1 MTLIQT
7 KILLPKRRKH
17 ILRRER
23 LLNFLYEHLDRQL
36 ILISASAGYGK
47 TSLLVD
53 FASDVDFPICWY
65 TLDETDRDPRVFLEY
80 LIASI
85 ERVFPGSMAETR
97 RALAGWGGEFN
108 PDAFAGLLVNDI
120 VLNIPDFFMVVLDDY
135 HLIDD
140 SVSINLLLD
149 AFLRRQPENCRL
161 VIASRTIPTLTPRGM
176 ALLVARQQVV
186 GLGVNQLRF
195 TPEEIQ
201 QLIRQNYGQEITLEQ
216 AEALA
221 RESEGWIT
229 AILLRHHR
237 MWQGLIGDL
246 VQAQE
251 GAGSLYNYLA
261 SEVLDRLDPGRQEFL
276 LQTSILR
283 VLSPSICDALL
294 GRSDSQAMLE
304 DLEARNL
311 FTIRVEEEGQ
321 VWYRYHR
328 LFREFLQEK
337 LRERSAG
344 TELALHLRAA
354 RLLEQEGDKTEA
366 IHHYLEAG
374 AYDDAARVIEEI
386 AAPTYDAGR
395 IETLQHWLN
404 ALPEDILDQYPR
416 LAWFMAKLLWTQDK
430 VHESIQFADR
440 ARLAFERRNDPV
452 GAAQALIEKSAVLR
466 VRGRYAEALEASRDA
481 LDRLQTLSEETRA
494 SAALTLAGAYR
505 NVGLCHYQMGEI
517 GKGIQELRKALEL
530 YQQAGYLP
538 NLAQTHSDLG
548 VLLRA
553 SGNTAGARHHF
564 EEALAIWERVGN
576 PLGMATV
583 LNSIGVTYHHQG
595 EYQKALDIFSM
606 ALRRAR
612 EAASDRLSGFILAGI
627 GDAYLAL
634 GDAEKAM
641 DAYRESEELAERA
654 GDTFLKSYLM
664 GVEAVAYLL
673 QGNTAQ
679 ALQLAREAFERAR
692 EQHAQR
698 EAAMYQIILGAIYS
712 ELGRHPRA
720 IDLLRQAEESLQAGG
735 AEQDRTRA
743 LLHLAMAYFRA
754 GRIDEALRTLEQ
766 LADALLELGQYHFL
780 RVDARIARP
789 VLEYAAARQV
799 GGRLIADLTEMAG
812 VEPVSVAEGEST
824 EAAPP
829 AAVPPLRVYLL
840 GKTRVFLGDQEIPDK
855 AWQSVKARQLFCYFV
870 VHRQDTREHV
880 AALFWPDSTAER
892 AAGSFYVTL
901 HRLRRALSIPEI
913 ILSAEDMYYL
923 NRELTIWCDLWE
935 FERLVK
941 EAEMHQRQGRLDEAH
956 SLRVEALKLV
966 RGEFCADLPDME
978 WISLRRHELTYTCD
992 ALLREVVRYHLR
1004 RQEWGEALQYGQQ
1017 MLALDAFDEEAHR
1030 LVMFCQAKLGQR
1042 SAAMKHYRSLVR
1054 SLQRQQGVE
1063 PEPETTALYER
1074 IVERSPDLSLEF

>member
-1 MTLIQT
+1 
-7 KILLPKRRKH
+7 
-17 ILRRER
+17 
-23 LLNFLYEHLDRQL
+23 
-36 ILISASAGYGK
+36 
-47 TSLLVD
+47 
-53 FASDVDFPICWY
+53 
-65 TLDETDRDPRVFLEY
+65 PRVFLEY

-85 ERVFPGSMAETR
+85 ERTFPGSMAETR

-140 SVSINLLLD
+140 SVAINLLLD

-201 QLIRQNYGQEITLEQ
+201 QLIRQNYGQEITPEQ

-229 AILLRHHR
+229 AILLTHHR
-237 MWQGLIGDL
+237 MWQELIGDL

-261 SEVLDRLDPGRQEFL
+261 SEVLDRLDPARQEFL

-294 GRSDSQAMLE
+294 GRSDSQALLE

-311 FTIRVEEEGQ
+311 FTIRVEEDGQ

-354 RLLEQEGDKTEA
+354 RLLENEGDKTEA

-374 AYDDAARVIEEI
+374 AYDDAARVIESV
-386 AAPTYDAGR
+386 AVDLFDAGKTDTLLGW
-395 IETLQHWLN
+395 IES
-404 ALPEDILDQYPR
+404 LPAPLMRQFPR
-416 LAWFMAKLLWTQDK
+416 LAWFKAKILWSRGQLR
-430 VHESIQFADR
+430 ESLEYCYLAKE
-440 ARLAFERRNDPV
+440 AFEAQGESL
-452 GAAQALIEKSAVLR
+452 GAAQALSEASGVLR
-466 VRGRYAEALEASRDA
+466 AQGRYREALEQAQQA
-481 LDRLQTLSEETRA
+481 LVKLGETTQQSWQR
-494 SAALTLAGAYR
+494 TLALAAAHR
-505 NVGLCHYQMGEI
+505 NIGLCHYQMGDL
-517 GKGIQELRKALEL
+517 GLGIQELRKALAL
-530 YQQAGYLP
+530 YSQATYLP
-538 NLAQTHSDLG
+538 SLAQTHSDLG

-564 EEALAIWERVGN
+564 EEALAIWEKVGN

-595 EYQKALDIFSM
+595 DYQKALDIFSM

-627 GDAYLAL
+627 GDAHLAL
-634 GDAEKAM
+634 GEAEKAM
-641 DAYRESEELAERA
+641 EAYKESEELAERS

-664 GVEAVAYLL
+664 GVEAMACLL
-673 QGNTAQ
+673 QGNTSQ
-679 ALQLAREAFERAR
+679 ALPLAREAFERAR
-692 EQHAQR
+692 EQNAQR
-698 EAAMYQIILGAIYS
+698 EVALYQIILGAIYS

-720 IDLLRQAEESLQAGG
+720 IELLRQAEESLRAGG

-743 LLHLAMAYFRA
+743 LLHLAAAYFRA
-754 GRIDEALRTLEQ
+754 GRVDEALRTLEQ

-780 RVDARIARP
+780 EVDARIARP
-789 VLEYAAARQV
+789 VLEYAAARQA
-799 GGRLIADLTEMAG
+799 GGRLTADLVRMTGAK
-812 VEPVSVAEGEST
+812 SASAEKPESA

-855 AWQSVKARQLFCYFV
+855 AWQSTKARQLFCYFV
-870 VHRQDTREHV
+870 VHGQDTRDH
-880 AALFWPDSTAER
+880 AALLFWPDSSVER

-901 HRLRRALSIPEI
+901 HRLRRALSIQEI
-913 ILSAEDMYYL
+913 ILSAEEVYYL
-923 NRELTIWCDLWE
+923 NRDLTIWCDLWE
-935 FERLVK
+935 FERLLK
-941 EAEMHQRQGRLDEAH
+941 EAETRQRQGRLDEAH
-956 SLRVEALKLV
+956 QLRVEALKLV

-978 WISLRRHELTYTCD
+978 WISIRRHELTYTCD
-992 ALLREVVRYHLR
+992 VLLREVVQYHLR

-1017 MLALDAFDEEAHR
+1017 MLSLDAFDEAAHR
-1030 LVMFCQAKLGQR
+1030 LVMFCQAKMGQR

-1054 SLQRQQGVE
+1054 SLQRQEGAE
-1063 PEPETTALYER
+1063 PEPETTELYEQIAR
-1074 IVERSPDLSLEF
+1074 RAPDLSLDF

>member
-7 KILLPKRRKH
+7 KIVLPKRRKH

-53 FASDVDFPICWY
+53 FASDADFPICWY

-80 LIASI
+80 FIASI

-140 SVSINLLLD
+140 SVAINLLLD

-201 QLIRQNYGQEITLEQ
+201 QLIHQNYGQEITPEQ

-229 AILLRHHR
+229 AILLTHHR

-246 VQAQE
+246 VRAQE

-261 SEVLDRLDPGRQEFL
+261 SEVLDRLDPARQEFL

-283 VLSPSICDALL
+283 VLSPAICDALL
-294 GRSDSQAMLE
+294 GRSDSQAVLE

-311 FTIRVEEEGQ
+311 FTIRVEEDEQ

-354 RLLEQEGDKTEA
+354 RLLEKEGDKTEA

-374 AYDDAARVIEEI
+374 AYDDAARVIESV
-386 AAPTYDAGR
+386 AVDLFDAGKIDTLLGW
-395 IETLQHWLN
+395 IES
-404 ALPEDILDQYPR
+404 LPTPLMRQFPR
-416 LAWFMAKLLWTQDK
+416 LAWFKAKILWSRGQLRDSLEYCYLAK
-430 VHESIQFADR
+430 E
-440 ARLAFERRNDPV
+440 AFEAR
-452 GAAQALIEKSAVLR
+452 GEMLGIAQALVEASGVLR
-466 VRGRYAEALEASRDA
+466 GQGQY
-481 LDRLQTLSEETRA
+481 TRA
-494 SAALTLAGAYR
+494 LQEAEGALKILRSSLREESWQSMLTLAGAYR
-505 NVGLCHYQMGEI
+505 NIALCHYQLGAI
-517 GKGIQELRKALEL
+517 GKGVQELRKALQL
-530 YQQAGYLP
+530 YEQTGYLP

-553 SGNTAGARHHF
+553 SGNIAGARHHF
-564 EEALAIWERVGN
+564 EEALAIWEKVGN

-627 GDAYLAL
+627 GDAHLAL
-634 GDAEKAM
+634 GEAEQAM
-641 DAYRESEELAERA
+641 EAYKESEELAERA
-654 GDTFLKSYLM
+654 GDNFLKSYLM
-664 GVEAVAYLL
+664 GVEAMAYLL
-673 QGNTAQ
+673 QGNTSQ
-679 ALQLAREAFERAR
+679 ALQLAREALERAK

-698 EAAMYQIILGAIYS
+698 EAAMYQIILGAVYS

-720 IDLLRQAEESLQAGG
+720 VELLQQAEEALRAGG
-735 AEQDRTRA
+735 ANQDRTRA
-743 LLHLAMAYFRA
+743 LLHLAMAYYRA
-754 GRIDEALRTLEQ
+754 GRLEEALRTLEQ

-780 RVDARIARP
+780 QVDARIARP
-789 VLEYAAARQV
+789 VLEYAAVRQT
-799 GGRLIADLTEMAG
+799 GGRLIAELARLAG
-812 VEPVSVAEGEST
+812 AGLVSAEEAESA
-824 EAAPP
+824 EAPP
-829 AAVPPLRVYLL
+829 SAPPPLRVYLL

-855 AWQSVKARQLFCYFV
+855 AWQSMKARQLFCYFITQG
-870 VHRQDTREHV
+870 QDTRDHV
-880 AALFWPDSTAER
+880 AALFWPESSAER
-892 AAGSFYVTL
+892 ATGSFYVTL
-901 HRLRRALSIPEI
+901 HRLRRALSVQEI
-913 ILSAEDMYYL
+913 ILSSEEVYYL
-923 NRELTIWCDLWE
+923 NRDLTIWCDLWE
-935 FERLVK
+935 FERLLK
-941 EAEMHQRQGRLDEAH
+941 EAETRQRQGRPDEAH
-956 SLRVEALKLV
+956 QLRVEALKLV
-966 RGEFCADLPDME
+966 RGEFCADLADME
-978 WISLRRHELTYTCD
+978 WISLRRHELLYTCD
-992 ALLREVVRYHLR
+992 QLLREVIRYHLR
-1004 RQEWGEALQYGQQ
+1004 RQEWEEALRYSQQ
-1017 MLALDAFDEEAHR
+1017 MLALDAFDEDAHR
-1030 LVMFCQAKLGQR
+1030 LVMFCLAQMGQR

-1054 SLQRQQGVE
+1054 SLRRHQEAE
-1063 PEPETTALYER
+1063 PEQETTALYER
-1074 IVERSPDLSLEF
+1074 IASRDPHLSLEL

>member
-7 KILLPKRRKH
+7 KILLPRRRKH

-36 ILISASAGYGK
+36 ILVSASAGYGK

-85 ERVFPGSMAETR
+85 ERAFPGSMTETR

-108 PDAFAGLLVNDI
+108 SDAFAGLLVNDI
-120 VLNIPDFFMVVLDDY
+120 VLNIPDFFMAVLDDY
-135 HLIDD
+135 HLVDD
-140 SVSINLLLD
+140 SLSINLLLD

-195 TPEEIQ
+195 TSEEIQ
-201 QLIRQNYGQEITLEQ
+201 QLIQQNYDQEITTEQ

-229 AILLRHHR
+229 AILLTHHR
-237 MWQGLIGDL
+237 MWRGLIGDL

-251 GAGSLYNYLA
+251 GGGSLYNYLA
-261 SEVLDRLDPGRQEFL
+261 SEVLDRLDLERQEFL
-276 LQTSILR
+276 LRTSILR

-294 GRSDSQAMLE
+294 GRTDSQAVLE

-311 FTIRVEEEGQ
+311 FTIRVEEGEQ

-337 LRERSAG
+337 LRARSAG
-344 TELALHLRAA
+344 MELALHLRAA
-354 RLLEQEGDKTEA
+354 RLLEDKGDKTEA
-366 IHHYLEAG
+366 VHHYLEAG
-374 AYDDAARVIEEI
+374 AYEDAARVVEEL
-386 AAPTYDAGR
+386 ASQAYDAGR
-395 IETLQHWLN
+395 IETLQSWID
-404 ALPEDILDQYPR
+404 ALPEDLLEQYPR
-416 LAWFMAKLLWTQDK
+416 LAWFKAKILWSQDK
-430 VHESIQFADR
+430 VRESIEYADR
-440 ARLAFERRNDPV
+440 AREAFERKHDLI

-466 VRGRYAEALEASRDA
+466 VRGRYSEALEASQDA
-481 LDRLQTLSEETRA
+481 LNRLQLVSDVERSLA
-494 SAALTLAGAYR
+494 VLPLAGAYR
-505 NVGLCHYQMGEI
+505 NIGLCHYQMGAI
-517 GKGIQELRKALEL
+517 GRGIEELRKALQL
-530 YQQAGYLP
+530 YEQAGYLP

-564 EEALAIWERVGN
+564 EEALAIWEKIGN

-627 GDAYLAL
+627 GDAHLAL
-634 GDAEKAM
+634 GEGEKAM
-641 DAYRESEELAERA
+641 EAYKESEELAERA
-654 GDTFLKSYLM
+654 GDTFLKGYLM
-664 GVEAVAYLL
+664 GVEAMAYLL
-673 QGNTAQ
+673 QGDISQ
-679 ALQLAREAFERAR
+679 ALQLAREALERAR

-698 EAAMYQIILGAIYS
+698 EAAVYQIILGAVYS

-720 IDLLRQAEESLQAGG
+720 IDLLRQAEEALRAGD
-735 AEQDRTRA
+735 AHQDRTRA
-743 LLHLAMAYFRA
+743 LLHLAMAYYRA
-754 GRIDEALRTLEQ
+754 GRVEEAFQALEQ
-766 LADALLELGQYHFL
+766 LADMLLDLGQYHFL
-780 RVDARIARP
+780 QVDARLARP

-799 GGRLIADLTEMAG
+799 GGRLIADLARMAG
-812 VEPVSVAEGEST
+812 MAPVALEEAEGRET
-824 EAAPP
+824 APP
-829 AAVPPLRVYLL
+829 AVIPPLRVYLL
-840 GKTRVFLGDQEIPDK
+840 GKMRLFRGDQEIPDR
-855 AWQSVKARQLFCYFV
+855 AWQSVKARQLFCYFI
-870 VHRQDTREHV
+870 VHGQDTREHV
-880 AALFWPDSTAER
+880 AALFWPESSTER

-913 ILSAEDMYYL
+913 ILSSEDVYQL
-923 NRELTIWCDLWE
+923 NRDLTIWCDLWE
-935 FERLVK
+935 FERLLE
-941 EAEMHQRQGRLDEAH
+941 EAGACQRQGRLEEAH
-956 SLRVEALKLV
+956 QLRVEALKLI
-966 RGEFCADLPDME
+966 RGEFCADLADME
-978 WISLRRHELTYTCD
+978 WISARRHELARIQD
-992 ALLREVVRYHLR
+992 ELLRGAIRYHLS
-1004 RQEWGEALQYGQQ
+1004 RQEWPEALQYGQQ
-1017 MLALDAFDEEAHR
+1017 MLALDALDEEAHR
-1030 LVMFCQAKLGQR
+1030 VVMFCLTKMGQR
-1042 SAAMKHYRSLVR
+1042 SAAVKHYRSLAR
-1054 SLQRQQGVE
+1054 TLQRRQGTL
-1063 PEPETTALYER
+1063 PEPETLDLYEQIMAR
-1074 IVERSPDLSLEF
+1074 TPDLSLEF